1 MEIQYH
7 LHGYGIPVDQI
18 PVTDTGNIKRKNLI
32 QWIRVRKFLETS
44 RANNG
49 GGSSIAS
56 DSESSYSTY
65 QMSLTIDCP
74 NKNDVIFRGKHAY
87 LSHPG
92 NAMFRGLV
100 ESRYDEHSNATTD
113 NKVAVTWTIVEEVE
127 NKGGRFLIWD
137 NNGCWNEMKDR
148 AQIRMKVAGAMK
160 DHKRRLKARKNLQVS
175 HSSTYEF
182 ERQDNMNKKR
192 KVTPELPSSGAVTKG
207 CLDFSF
213 G

>member
-7 LHGYGIPVDQI
+7 LHGYGIPVEQL

-44 RANNG
+44 RANKG
-49 GGSSIAS
+49 GGSYIAS
-56 DSESSYSTY
+56 DSESSYSAL
-65 QMSLTIDCP
+65 QMSSPIDCP
-74 NKNDVIFRGKHAY
+74 NMNDAIFRGKHAY

-113 NKVAVTWTIVEEVE
+113 NKVALTWAIVEEVE
-127 NKGGRFLIWD
+127 SKGGRFLIWD
-137 NNGCWNEMKDR
+137 NHGCWSEMKDR

-160 DHKRRLKARKNLQVS
+160 DHKRRLKAQKNYQVS

-182 ERQDNMNKKR
+182 GRQDNMNKKR
-192 KVTPELPSSGAVTKG
+192 KVAPEISSSDDVAIG